1 MAYGIELSIN
11 NKEVRFELPVM
22 PEALEISESGN
33 CKTYDVVALGEI
45 NVIKNPKLTEY
56 GFSSFFPCQR
66 YPFITVQ
73 TLLKP
78 IEYVTLLNNWRESR
92 LPIRFIFTSDSLEIN
107 KLVSIE
113 SFNWKE
119 TAGGAGDI
127 DYDIKLK
134 RYVTY
139 AAQLDSLST
148 IAGPVAAAAVPARPN
163 ETQQPKTYTLVSG
176 DTLWAVAK
184 RFLGDGAR
192 WPEIQKLN
200 GITEAEIRRLQ
211 IGRVL
216 KLS

>member
-1 MAYGIELSIN
+1 MPYGIELSFN
-11 NKEVRFELPVM
+11 NREELIELPVM

-33 CKTYDVVALGEI
+33 SKTYDVVALGEI
-45 NVIKNPKLTEY
+45 NVIKNPKLIDY
-56 GFSSFFPCQR
+56 GFSSFFPHQR

-73 TLLKP
+73 NLLDP
-78 IEYVTLLNNWRESR
+78 IDYVMFIEKWMRSR
-92 LPIRFIFTSDSLEIN
+92 LPVRFIFTSDSFKIN
-107 KLVSIE
+107 TLASIE
-113 SFNWKE
+113 SFSWKE
-119 TAGGAGDI
+119 RAGEAGDI

-134 RYVTY
+134 EYVAY
-139 AAQLDSLST
+139 AAKLDPLST
-148 IAGPVAAAAVPARPN
+148 IGPVAAAEVPARPN

-184 RFLGDGAR
+184 QFLGDGAR

-216 KLS
+216 NLP